1 MKEIANGLK
10 QQLSLSGSYI
20 YLTYK
25 FHGKMSI
32 ERFKRKTSVVRAVH
46 GKVGSS
52 YAWFVVILQ
61 LVYTIYIIHRP
72 HMSEKERNITEDR
85 RFRLFTI
92 PRTHYMLKYVTYQQ
106 GVKIIK
112 KYYGMYIL
120 YFGLRDKIKHS
131 NSLRFKVKH
140 YLTLSLFFS

>member
-1 MKEIANGLK
+1 M
-10 QQLSLSGSYI
+10 SGSYI

-25 FHGKMSI
+25 FHGKLSI
-32 ERFKRKTSVVRAVH
+32 ERFKRKTSVVEQFMEKLGEA
-46 GKVGSS
+46 S
-52 YAWFVVILQ
+52 AM
-61 LVYTIYIIHRP
+61 VYSNTTVSVYIINRP

-112 KYYGMYIL
+112 KIL
-120 YFGLRDKIKHS
+120 WNVHFVFQ
-131 NSLRFKVKH
+131 FKR
-140 YLTLSLFFS
+140 